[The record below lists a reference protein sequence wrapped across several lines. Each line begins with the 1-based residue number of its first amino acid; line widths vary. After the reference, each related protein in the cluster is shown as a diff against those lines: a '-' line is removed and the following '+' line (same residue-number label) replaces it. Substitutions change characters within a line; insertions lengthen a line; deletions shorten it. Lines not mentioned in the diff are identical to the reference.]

1 MPDPASCLPRRE
13 RERLMRRQAMLAAAR
28 AVFAEKS
35 FEAATIEEIAER
47 AQFGKGT
54 LYLYFE
60 GGKNE
65 MLQAIL
71 EEMLA
76 DLGACADR
84 LLQAEASAYPDGRHA
99 LQAFFEDSLGY
110 MLEHRDVF
118 MVLVKESHRLEF
130 GSRAAG
136 NVDVG
141 LEVLI
146 DPLVNFFRRAIDR
159 GELDAVDPV
168 ALTYV
173 LLNGGRG
180 YLAMLFSERNGRLV
194 DDPRAE
200 ARRAA
205 AFLVALCYDGFAR
218 R

>member
-47 AQFGKGT
+47 AQF
-54 LYLYFE
+54 
-60 GGKNE
+60 GKNE

-146 DPLVNFFRRAIDR
+146 DPLVNFFRQAIDR